1 MSRVPEIDPTTFS
14 PEQHKLYD
22 AMMASRPD
30 GKLQGPSTMWIRNA
44 GLAAATG
51 RMAKLLRYEGT
62 LETTLFEMI
71 TLLVARQWT
80 AHYVWAVHAK
90 EAMRVGLEPEII
102 EAIRTRRIPP
112 FSHERQ
118 KLIYEMT
125 NELLDTKVVSDGT
138 YIRAQQ
144 EFGVD
149 LLLEIV
155 TAVGFY
161 TLICMTIKTFEVPA
175 PSDAPPLD

>member
-1 MSRVPEIDPTTFS
+1 MTRVPKIEPATFS

-44 GLAAATG
+44 ALAAVTG
-51 RMAKLLRYEGT
+51 QMAKLLRYEGK
-62 LETTLFEMI
+62 LEATLFELI
-71 TLLVARQWT
+71 TLIVARQWT
-80 AHYVWAVHAK
+80 AHYVWSVHAK
-90 EAMRVGLEPEII
+90 EATRVGLRPEII

-112 FSHERQ
+112 FSDDRQ
-118 KLIYEMT
+118 KLVYEIT
-125 NELLDTKVVSDGT
+125 NELVDTKLVSDGT
-138 YIRAQQ
+138 YTRAQQ

-149 LLLEIV
+149 LILEIV

-175 PSDAPPLD
+175 PNDATPLD

>member
-1 MSRVPEIDPTTFS
+1 MSRVPEVDPAAFS

-30 GKLQGPSTMWIRNA
+30 GKLEGPSTMWIRNA
-44 GLAAATG
+44 GLAAVTG
-51 RMAKLLRYEGT
+51 QMAKLLRYEGK
-62 LETTLFEMI
+62 LEALLFEMI

-80 AHYVWAVHAK
+80 AHYVWSVHAK
-90 EAMRVGLEPEII
+90 EATRVGLAPEIL

-125 NELLDTKVVSDGT
+125 NELLDTKKVSDGT
-138 YIRAQQ
+138 YMRAEQ

-149 LLLEIV
+149 LVLEIV

-175 PSDAPPLD
+175 PSDATQLD

>member
-1 MSRVPEIDPTTFS
+1 MSRVPQIDPAAFS

-44 GLAAATG
+44 GLAAVTG
-51 RMAKLLRYEGT
+51 QMAKLLRYEGK
-62 LETTLFEMI
+62 LEALLFEMI

-80 AHYVWAVHAK
+80 AHYVWSVHAK
-90 EAMRVGLEPEII
+90 EATRVGLEPEVI

-118 KLIYEMT
+118 KIVYEIT
-125 NELLDTKVVSDGT
+125 NELVDTKAICDGS
-138 YIRAQQ
+138 YLRAQH

-175 PSDAPPLD
+175 PGDATPLD

>member
-1 MSRVPEIDPTTFS
+1 MSRVPQIDPAGFS
-14 PEQHKLYD
+14 PEQHTLYD
-22 AMMASRPD
+22 AMIASRPD

-44 GLAAATG
+44 GLATVAG
-51 RMAKLLRYEGT
+51 QMAKLLRYDGK
-62 LETTLFEMI
+62 LEPTLFEMI

-80 AHYVWAVHAK
+80 AHYVWSVHAK
-90 EAMRVGLEPEII
+90 EATRVGLEPDII

-118 KLIYEMT
+118 KIIYEIT
-125 NELLDTKVVSDGT
+125 NELMDTKVISDGA
-138 YIRAQQ
+138 YSRAQQ

-175 PSDAPPLD
+175 PGDATPLD